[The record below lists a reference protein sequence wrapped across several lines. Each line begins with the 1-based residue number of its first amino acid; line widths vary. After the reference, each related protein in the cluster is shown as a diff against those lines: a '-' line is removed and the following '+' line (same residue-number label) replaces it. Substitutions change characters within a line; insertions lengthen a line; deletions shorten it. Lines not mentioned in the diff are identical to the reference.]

1 MNFEGEF
8 LAPFLSV
15 LVVDGEEGELA
26 GAAVEPVRP
35 DAVLGLGAARAV
47 RQVVELGVRRHEE
60 EGSRVGGRHLG
71 EGEDRSTSDRGRGRE
86 LTDCS
91 VRWSSYDE
99 REQVQIR

>member
-1 MNFEGEF
+1 MKTLRMHFYDEF
-8 LAPFLSV
+8 LAPFPGV

-35 DAVLGLGAARAV
+35 DAEVRLGAARAV

-60 EGSRVGGRHLG
+60 EGARVQRHLG
-71 EGEDRSTSDRGRGRE
+71 STSDRDRGRE

-91 VRWSSYDE
+91 VVIRRARSSANM
-99 REQVQIR
+99 VM